1 MLDVSVSYNRYR
13 FLGNEFLTWLWHA
26 IVTDRGGD
34 RLLPTIAP
42 DLAALEV
49 GNRMVLEN
57 HAHEAP
63 EVVTIKG
70 DEAGLEEAMMALR
83 KGAMV
88 AEMNLHYRSGD
99 HQWRFNLKGE
109 SLSLTSLKPPDTGAV
124 ESREEIEGALLER
137 VYLCERAVA
146 LVEALYRHFIHLR
159 VSDRWE
165 KETVPTLKEWI
176 QSA

>member
-13 FLGNEFLTWLWHA
+13 FLGNEFLTWLWYV
-26 IVTDRGGD
+26 IVTDRGGT
-34 RLLPTIAP
+34 RMLPSIVP

-99 HQWRFNLKGE
+99 HEWRFNLKGE
-109 SLSLTSLKPPDTGAV
+109 SLSLSSLRTPETGAV

-137 VYLCERAVA
+137 IYLCERAVS

-159 VSDRWE
+159 VSEQWE
-165 KETVPTLKEWI
+165 KETVPLLKEWI
-176 QSA
+176 QST

>member
-1 MLDVSVSYNRYR
+1 MLDVSVSYDRYR

-26 IVTDRGGD
+26 IENTPG
-34 RLLPTIAP
+34 LLPTIDP
-42 DLAALEV
+42 ELAALEV

-70 DEAGLEEAMMALR
+70 DDAGLEEAMMALR

-99 HQWRFNLKGE
+99 HEWRFNLKGE
-109 SLSLTSLKPPDTGAV
+109 SLSLAGLKPPETGAV
-124 ESREEIEGALLER
+124 ESQEEIEGALLER
-137 VYLCERAVA
+137 VYLCEKATG
-146 LVEALYRHFIHLR
+146 LVDALYGHFIHLR
-159 VSDRWE
+159 VSDGWKE
-165 KETVPTLKEWI
+165 ETVPAIKKWI